1 MHEILDHGDG
11 TYTLTVNGA
20 EVVRIGWHYGV
31 RACWWKVHGPADL
44 EMSLELMKGFAHL
57 AVLLGAEK
65 QVFKAPVP
73 EAPELLKMERKH
85 GSIKESTR
93 SGGVSK
99 TSVSESSG
107 QGTQGRSRSRQSNRR
122 NTRR

>member
-20 EVVRIGWHYGV
+20 EVVRIGWHHGV

-65 QVFKAPVP
+65 QVFKAPVS
-73 EAPELLKMERKH
+73 EAP
-85 GSIKESTR
+85 ESTR
-93 SGGVSK
+93 SGGVGK